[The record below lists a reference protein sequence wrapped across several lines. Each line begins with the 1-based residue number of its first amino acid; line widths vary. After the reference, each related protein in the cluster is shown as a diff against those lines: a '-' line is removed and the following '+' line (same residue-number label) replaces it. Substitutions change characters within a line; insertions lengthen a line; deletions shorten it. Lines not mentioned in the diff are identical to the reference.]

1 MTRMLRAALSGAIGE
16 DEAALAYSAFDQ
28 IGHVIIVRVPDG
40 LRHRRAEIGRAL
52 LAAVK
57 PATTV
62 YAQSSDVTGE
72 HRTRGLELIAGADE
86 PVTVYVEHG
95 CRIEVDV
102 REAFFSPRLS
112 TERQRVAAAMSDGET
127 VLNMFGGVG
136 AFSIVAAMA
145 RKCTVY
151 SVDVNPT
158 AARLCEANA
167 ARNARRM
174 AGRVVSVLGDA
185 REVAASMFG
194 AGAGGPGNAEGEDG
208 RPLQADRTLMLLP
221 ERSDE
226 FLADAVGATADGGTI
241 HYYAHVHADKKAG
254 APAEAERR
262 FRAASPARAEVVCSK
277 VVRAV
282 GPRYYQAVVDA
293 VISK

>member
-1 MTRMLRAALSGAIGE
+1 MTRMLRAALRGAIG
-16 DEAALAYSAFDQ
+16 DGEASLAYSSFDQ
-28 IGHVIIVRVPDG
+28 VGHAVIVRVPRC
-40 LRHRRAEIGRAL
+40 LLHRRAEIGAAL

-57 PATTV
+57 PARSV
-62 YAQSSDVTGE
+62 YAQSSDVSGE
-72 HRTRGLELIAGADE
+72 HRTRGLELIAGVDE
-86 PVTVYVEHG
+86 PVTVHVEHG
-95 CRIEVDV
+95 FRLEVDV
-102 REAFFSPRLS
+102 RGAFFSPRLA
-112 TERQRVAAAMSDGET
+112 TERQRIAGAVRAGES

-136 AFSIVAAMA
+136 AFSIAAAMA
-145 RKCTVY
+145 AACTVH
-151 SVDVNPT
+151 SVDVNPV

-185 REVAASMFG
+185 REVAASRFG
-194 AGAGGPGNAEGEDG
+194 EGEG
-208 RPLQADRTLMLLP
+208 RLQADRTLMLLP

-226 FLADAVGATADGGTI
+226 FLADAARATADGGTI

-262 FRAASPARAEVVCSK
+262 FRAASPVRAEIAGSRI
-277 VVRAV
+277 VRAI
-282 GPRYYQAVVDA
+282 GPRYYQAAVDA

>member
-1 MTRMLRAALSGAIGE
+1 MTRMLRAALRGAIG
-16 DEAALAYSAFDQ
+16 DGEAALAYSSFDQ
-28 IGHVIIVRVPDG
+28 VGHAIIVRVPDG
-40 LRHRRAEIGRAL
+40 LRHRRAEIGAAL

-57 PATTV
+57 PARSV
-62 YAQSSDVTGE
+62 YAQSSDVSGE
-72 HRTRGLELIAGADE
+72 HRTRGLELIAGVDE
-86 PVTVYVEHG
+86 PVTVHVEHG
-95 CRIEVDV
+95 FRLEVDV
-102 REAFFSPRLS
+102 RGAFFSPRLA
-112 TERQRVAAAMSDGET
+112 TERQRVAGMVRGGEA

-136 AFSIVAAMA
+136 AFSIAAAMA
-145 RKCTVY
+145 AACTVH
-151 SVDVNPT
+151 SVDVNPV

-185 REVAASMFG
+185 REAAAARFG
-194 AGAGGPGNAEGEDG
+194 EGEG
-208 RPLQADRTLMLLP
+208 RPQADRTLMLLP

-226 FLADAVGATADGGTI
+226 FLADAARATADGGTI

-262 FRAASPARAEVVCSK
+262 FRAASPVRAEIAGSR
-277 VVRAV
+277 VVRAI
-282 GPRYYQAVVDA
+282 GPRYYQAAVDA

>member
-16 DEAALAYSAFDQ
+16 GEAALACSAFDQ
-28 IGHVIIVRVPDG
+28 IGHVIIVRVPEG

-52 LAAVK
+52 IAAVK

-62 YAQSSDVTGE
+62 YAQSSDVAGE

-86 PVTVYVEHG
+86 PVAVYVEHG
-95 CRIEVDV
+95 CRLEVDV

-112 TERQRVAAAMSDGET
+112 TERQRVAAAVSDGET

-136 AFSIVAAMA
+136 AFSIAAAMA

-151 SVDVNPT
+151 SVDVNPA

-174 AGRVVSVLGDA
+174 AGTVVPVLGDA

-194 AGAGGPGNAEGEDG
+194 AGGGAGGGAGEKE
-208 RPLQADRTLMLLP
+208 PLQADRTLMLLP

-262 FRAASPARAEVVCSK
+262 FRAASPVRAEVSCSK

>member
-1 MTRMLRAALSGAIGE
+1 MTRMLRAALGGAIGE
-16 DEAALAYSAFDQ
+16 GEAALAYSAFDQ
-28 IGHVIIVRVPDG
+28 IGHVIVVRVPEG
-40 LRHRRAEIGRAL
+40 LRHRRAEIGSAL

-57 PATTV
+57 PARTV
-62 YAQSSDVTGE
+62 YAQSSDVAGE
-72 HRTRGLELIAGADE
+72 HRTRGLELIAGVDE
-86 PVTVYVEHG
+86 PVALHVEHG
-95 CRIEVDV
+95 CRLEVDV
-102 REAFFSPRLS
+102 RGAFFSPRLA
-112 TERQRVAAAMSDGET
+112 TERQRVAGAVAGGET

-145 RKCTVY
+145 KRCTVY
-151 SVDVNPT
+151 SVDVNPV

-174 AGRVVSVLGDA
+174 AGTVVSVHGDA

-194 AGAGGPGNAEGEDG
+194 RGGGGG
-208 RPLQADRTLMLLP
+208 KGGGIQADRTLMLLP

-241 HYYAHVHADKKAG
+241 HYYAHVHADKKPD

-262 FRAASPARAEVVCSK
+262 FRAASPVRAEVACSR
-277 VVRAV
+277 VVRAI

>member
-1 MTRMLRAALSGAIGE
+1 MTRMLRAALAAAIGE

-28 IGHVIIVRVPDG
+28 IGHVIVVRVPEG
-40 LRHRRAEIGRAL
+40 LRHRRAEIGAAL

-57 PATTV
+57 PARTV
-62 YAQSSDVTGE
+62 YAQSSDVGGE
-72 HRTRGLELIAGADE
+72 HRTRGLELIAGEDE
-86 PVTVYVEHG
+86 PVALYVEHG
-95 CRIEVDV
+95 CRLEVDV
-102 REAFFSPRLS
+102 REAFFSPRLA
-112 TERQRVAAAMSDGET
+112 TERQRVAGAVSVGET

-145 RKCTVY
+145 RRCTVY
-151 SVDVNPT
+151 SVDVNPV

-174 AGRVVSVLGDA
+174 AGTVVSVHGDA
-185 REVAASMFG
+185 GEVAASMFG
-194 AGAGGPGNAEGEDG
+194 GGGGGKDG
-208 RPLQADRTLMLLP
+208 WIQADRTLMLLP

-241 HYYAHVHADKKAG
+241 HYYAHVHADKKPD

-262 FRAASPARAEVVCSK
+262 FRAASPARAEVTCSK
-277 VVRAV
+277 VVRAI

>member
-1 MTRMLRAALSGAIGE
+1 MLRAALRGAIGE
-16 DEAALAYSAFDQ
+16 GEAALAYSAFDQ
-28 IGHVIIVRVPDG
+28 IGHVVIVRVPDG
-40 LRHRRAEIGRAL
+40 LRHRRAEIGSAL

-57 PATTV
+57 PARAV
-62 YAQSSDVTGE
+62 YAQSSDVSGE

-112 TERQRVAAAMSDGET
+112 TERQRVAAAVSDGET

-145 RKCTVY
+145 RRCTVY
-151 SVDVNPT
+151 SVDVNPA
-158 AARLCEANA
+158 AARLCESNVS
-167 ARNARRM
+167 RNAKRM
-174 AGRVVSVLGDA
+174 AGTVVSVLGDA

-194 AGAGGPGNAEGEDG
+194 AGGGGGRGGAGEKK
-208 RPLQADRTLMLLP
+208 PLWADRTLMLLP

-226 FLADAVGATADGGTI
+226 FLGDAVGATADGGTI

-262 FRAASPARAEVVCSK
+262 FRAASPVRAEVACSR